1 MKPMY
6 GISEH
11 KLADCQ
17 AKAEQL
23 LDVLSAESKALRQY
37 DSTLLLQLITQ
48 KEYSI
53 RVLRE
58 SLGILKGCRAD
69 GENEEDTK
77 ALGNLR
83 SLLME
88 IDRLNSANRVF
99 IEGSLDHYRDL
110 VVTLVPMVYGQHE
123 GNPAHQMVNC
133 RGVAIKKKA

>member
-1 MKPMY
+1 MY

-77 ALGNLR
+77 GLGNLR
-83 SLLME
+83 SLLLE

-110 VVTLVPMVYGQHE
+110 LVTLVPTVYGQHE

>member
-1 MKPMY
+1 M
-6 GISEH
+6 
-11 KLADCQ
+11 ADCQ

-77 ALGNLR
+77 GLGNLR
-83 SLLME
+83 SLLLE

-110 VVTLVPMVYGQHE
+110 LVTLVPTVYSQRE

>member
-1 MKPMY
+1 MY

-69 GENEEDTK
+69 GENEEDAK
-77 ALGNLR
+77 GLGNLR
-83 SLLME
+83 SLLLE

-110 VVTLVPMVYGQHE
+110 LVTLVPTVYGQRE